1 MNTVL
6 DLVPLQVWKCDV
18 CILRQIS
25 FFISVPIQF
34 VSAFDF
40 RLLRAAKCLLFP
52 APVTII
58 LIVNCCCRYNMRQYW
73 LPTTLSLYPS
83 VHQNILSELS
93 AQPGSLPALITVYRE
108 CKKTKIITQ
117 LHIDDSLKNALCSA
131 NDEIRSD
138 VIALICL
145 SSKPSGLFLVHS
157 FFFLQDRHKVEK

>member
-1 MNTVL
+1 MPYLNNKYVAYSFGFADISSQIL
-6 DLVPLQVWKCDV
+6 MADV
-18 CILRQIS
+18 YY
-25 FFISVPIQF
+25 FISI
-34 VSAFDF
+34 SHY
-40 RLLRAAKCLLFP
+40 KSS
-52 APVTII
+52 
-58 LIVNCCCRYNMRQYW
+58 CRYNMRQYW

-83 VHQNILSELS
+83 VHKNILSELS

-145 SSKPSGLFLVHS
+145 SSKPSGLFVVHG
-157 FFFLQDRHKVEK
+157 FLA